1 MLKHAFTFFPDKM
14 QKICS
19 ESLNDCEAKTRRRQV
34 NKLRHIKKILEDL
47 QKQIRNLKAVS
58 NEELSRSMPRTS
70 SSSEPTPSTSRGTTA
85 ASTSESR
92 PSTSSMMED
101 TDEDDLDANNQSR
114 SKLQVAKYNK
124 LKFAIKRLSSDQ
136 PRRPPQPDQSLHR
149 TSNRLS
155 RVHSQLV
162 SQMRATY
169 RAMERKNQFQ
179 RSSSPLSSSSR
190 ASPLTT
196 SWQKIV
202 AEETSLTR
210 PLPLHERSKDANSS
224 DTSSASGLRPEDTKK
239 ELRALS
245 QRLEKLLREKREK
258 VIENSSLA
266 SSSTLPSASSSNA
279 AATDLDASTSA
290 ASSQVN
296 SSAIEIDD
304 MIPRPDPLPV
314 DPR

>member
-1 MLKHAFTFFPDKM
+1 M
-14 QKICS
+14 
-19 ESLNDCEAKTRRRQV
+19 

-70 SSSEPTPSTSRGTTA
+70 SEPTPSTSRGTA
-85 ASTSESR
+85 ASTSER

-101 TDEDDLDANNQSR
+101 TDDDDLDANSRGQSKA
-114 SKLQVAKYNK
+114 KLQVAKYNK

-179 RSSSPLSSSSR
+179 RSSSPLSSS

-210 PLPLHERSKDANSS
+210 PLPLHERNKDANPS
-224 DTSSASGLRPEDTKK
+224 DTSSASGVRPEDTKK

-258 VIENSSLA
+258 VNDNSSKA
-266 SSSTLPSASSSNA
+266 SSSTLPSTSSSA
-279 AATDLDASTSA
+279 AADLDASTSA

-304 MIPRPDPLPV
+304 TIPRLDPLPV

>member
-1 MLKHAFTFFPDKM
+1 MLKHAFTIFPDKM

-70 SSSEPTPSTSRGTTA
+70 SSEPTPSTSRGTTA

-101 TDEDDLDANNQSR
+101 TDEDDLDANNRDR

-210 PLPLHERSKDANSS
+210 PLPLHERNRDANSS

-258 VIENSSLA
+258 VNENSSLA
-266 SSSTLPSASSSNA
+266 SSSTLPSTSSSA
-279 AATDLDASTSA
+279 AAADLDASTSA

>member
-1 MLKHAFTFFPDKM
+1 M

-58 NEELSRSMPRTS
+58 NEELSRNMPRT
-70 SSSEPTPSTSRGTTA
+70 SSEPTPSTSRGTA
-85 ASTSESR
+85 ASTSER
-92 PSTSSMMED
+92 PSTSRMMED
-101 TDEDDLDANNQSR
+101 TDDDDLDANNRGQ

-179 RSSSPLSSSSR
+179 RSSSPLSSSAS
-190 ASPLTT
+190 ASPSTT

-202 AEETSLTR
+202 AEETSLRR
-210 PLPLHERSKDANSS
+210 PLPLHERNKDSNPS
-224 DTSSASGLRPEDTKK
+224 DKSSASSDVRPEDTKK

-258 VIENSSLA
+258 VNENSSKA
-266 SSSTLPSASSSNA
+266 TSTLPSTSSSVVA
-279 AATDLDASTSA
+279 DLDASTSA

>member
-1 MLKHAFTFFPDKM
+1 MFKHTFTFFPDKM

-70 SSSEPTPSTSRGTTA
+70 SSEPTPSTSRGTTA
-85 ASTSESR
+85 ASTSER

-190 ASPLTT
+190 GSPLTT

-210 PLPLHERSKDANSS
+210 PLPLHERNRDANSS

-258 VIENSSLA
+258 VNENSSKA
-266 SSSTLPSASSSNA
+266 TSTLPSTSSSVVA
-279 AATDLDASTSA
+279 DLDASTSA